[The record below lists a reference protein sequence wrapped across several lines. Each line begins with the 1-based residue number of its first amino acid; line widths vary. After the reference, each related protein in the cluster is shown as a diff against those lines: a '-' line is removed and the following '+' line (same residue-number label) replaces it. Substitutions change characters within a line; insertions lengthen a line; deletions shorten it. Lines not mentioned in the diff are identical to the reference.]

1 MSFKLRVM
9 NVRQLTRIALLGAT
23 AGFLA
28 GCSSEVTRFAEGPSG
43 VDPTPTG
50 TALIPSAPV
59 GQDTFQSAPSR
70 PLIPSSPIRSSGIQ
84 SSPLPAPNPSYA
96 VRSTPNP
103 SLPTSAPVAK
113 TTTRVGEA
121 TSTIQNR
128 AGATAGNWSAIGGTP
143 VVVAKGESLATLS
156 DRYGVPQDVLLKTN
170 GLTTSQ
176 VQPGTRMVIP
186 VYSTAGAATASPVRQ
201 TIAKV
206 ETPKVVE
213 PVRHVAKVEPKVEA
227 AKTAKESLRFTRGAE
242 SAAAKTE
249 VKKEVAKVEAK
260 KPAVEPAKIPAA
272 KAALGKPDAKKEVAK
287 VEARKAEPK
296 AEVKKVDVKAEQ
308 AAKDKLAQEKLAKEK
323 AAKDAKIAADK
334 VAKEKADKLK
344 TAKVEAAPVETKKPV
359 KTDPTPTATLPKEQA
374 KEVAKEKEEVASAS
388 DTPEFRWPARGR
400 VIQGFKAGSNDGINI
415 SVPEGTSVKAA
426 ESGVVAYA
434 GSELKGYG
442 NLVLIRHPNG
452 FVSAY
457 AHNGEIEVKRGDTV
471 KRGQTIAKSGQSGNV
486 SAPQLHFELR
496 KGSTPVDPTGYLA
509 GL

>member
-1 MSFKLRVM
+1 MSFKLRVT

-23 AGFLA
+23 AGLLA
-28 GCSSEVTRFAEGPSG
+28 GCSSEVTRFAEAPGA

-59 GQDTFQSAPSR
+59 GQETFQSGSSR

-103 SLPTSAPVAK
+103 TLPSLPSSSKA
-113 TTTRVGEA
+113 TTRVGEA

-143 VVVAKGESLATLS
+143 VTVAKGESLSTLS

-170 GLTTSQ
+170 GMTSSQ
-176 VQPGTRMVIP
+176 VQPGARMVIP
-186 VYSTAGAATASPVRQ
+186 VYSTAGTATASPVRQ

-206 ETPKVVE
+206 ETPKAVE
-213 PVRHVAKVEPKVEA
+213 TVRQVAKVEPKAEV

-242 SAAAKTE
+242 PAAAKAE
-249 VKKEVAKVEAK
+249 VKKVVETAKV
-260 KPAVEPAKIPAA
+260 PAA
-272 KAALGKPDAKKEVAK
+272 KAALGKPEAKKEVAK
-287 VEARKAEPK
+287 VETKKVEAKP
-296 AEVKKVDVKAEQ
+296 EVKKVDAKAEQ
-308 AAKDKLAQEKLAKEK
+308 AAKDKLAQDKLAKEK
-323 AAKDAKIAADK
+323 AAKEAKIAADK
-334 VAKEKADKLK
+334 AAKDKADKQK
-344 TAKVEAAPVETKKPV
+344 VTKVEAAPVETKKPV
-359 KTDPTPTATLPKEQA
+359 KTDPTPTATLPKEPA

-457 AHNGEIEVKRGDTV
+457 AHNGEIEVKRGDVV
-471 KRGQTIAKSGQSGNV
+471 KRGQTIAKSGQTGNV
-486 SAPQLHFELR
+486 SSPQLHFELR